1 MPVSI
6 LDCHVSEKQPRDF
19 GNLLPSNLTKLPM
32 LVQSRISILQIII
45 ANDIDSSVCLST
57 QQTAHPSINSLTVL
71 DSDFVRVS
79 ASESV
84 PQTILASQDNG
95 EIEQEIVDLNAVANS
110 VSAELTV
117 VEATSVPAELNIGKS
132 NFYFIEIS

>member
-1 MPVSI
+1 M
-6 LDCHVSEKQPRDF
+6 
-19 GNLLPSNLTKLPM
+19 
-32 LVQSRISILQIII
+32 
-45 ANDIDSSVCLST
+45 
-57 QQTAHPSINSLTVL
+57 

-110 VSAELTV
+110 VSAEFSYNGFEKSLRIVSDFLTELVKECREHCERIV
-117 VEATSVPAELNIGKS
+117 V
-132 NFYFIEIS
+132 